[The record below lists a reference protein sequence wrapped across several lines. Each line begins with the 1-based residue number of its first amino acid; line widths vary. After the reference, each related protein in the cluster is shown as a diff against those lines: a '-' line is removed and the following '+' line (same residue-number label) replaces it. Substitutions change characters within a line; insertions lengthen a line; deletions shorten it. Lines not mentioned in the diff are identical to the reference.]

1 MKMKKESEI
10 KEKTKIKESEDY
22 NAKQITVLEG
32 LAPVRKRPAMY
43 IGSTGSRGLHH
54 MVWEVVDN
62 GIDEA
67 IGGYCNEVDVELLPK
82 NQVKVSDNGRGI
94 PVDIHKPTGKSAL
107 EVVMTKLHA
116 GAKFERGVY
125 RVSGGLHGVGVS
137 VVNALSS
144 YLRAEVKRN
153 GKLWVQEY
161 KRGVPFKKVK
171 TIGSAKGTGTTVV
184 FEADQEI
191 FDKVE
196 YDWKTIISH
205 LRQQAYLTQG
215 LKIKV
220 FDRRESHSAKSYVFY
235 FEGGISSF
243 TRYLNRT
250 NESRQN
256 NIFYIKKDTDNVSVE
271 IALQYVDDYKETV
284 LGFANNIHTPEGGTH
299 IVGFRTALTRCLN
312 NYARDKQFLKEKDSN
327 LGGDDVREGLTAI
340 ISVRLVDPQFE
351 GQTKARLGNN
361 EARSAV
367 ESVFNTAFK
376 EFLEENPKDAEV
388 IVGKC
393 ILSARARQA
402 AKNARETVLRKGVLD
417 SLALPGKL
425 ADCSS
430 REPEKSE
437 LYIVEGDSA
446 GGSCFDGETKVAL
459 VDGRDVSFK
468 QLVEEDKTGKINYCY
483 TIKKDGF
490 IGVEKIKNPRKTRTN
505 AKVIKIILD
514 NQEEIICTPDHLF
527 MLRDGSFKEAKDFTT
542 NDSLMPLRKKLSKI
556 NKRITI
562 KDYEMVYDVN
572 KKWWIFTHILADQ
585 YNLQRNIY
593 LEDDGD
599 CRHHIDFNKLN
610 NNPDNLIRMPK
621 RKHLLYH
628 SNLLEKTLHS
638 DESKE
643 KSRIAHQ
650 DKKYRE
656 KIKEIM
662 TTPEMRKNLSIRA
675 KKQWENK
682 EYKDFMVKRFLEFYN
697 NNQQYRKKNNE
708 LLNKSQK
715 QYWAKEENR
724 NRQAERTREYFL
736 THQEA
741 REHNSLKAKI
751 QWNNPQLIVWR
762 SEKTKEQWTPEF
774 REKRKI
780 AYNKTYEERSL
791 KLMRE
796 VFKECGQIDK
806 EKYRERRLSLNDKNL
821 LKYETVCKRF
831 FKGEEAKLEEAVAN
845 YNHKIK
851 KIIRLK
857 KRIDVY
863 DLEVENTHNFALT
876 NGVFV
881 HNCKMGRDRNF
892 QAILPLRGKVLNV
905 ERTRLD
911 KILANQELKSLV
923 IALGTNIS
931 EQFDINKL
939 RYHKIIIMSDAD
951 SDGMHIRTLLLTF
964 FYRYF
969 PELVERG
976 HIYIARPPLYRLK
989 MGKTIQYVYSDEEK
1003 DQVIAKLSGKKVSEL
1018 KVKKQIKGFKVKKI
1032 GKQETEEVVEEEE
1045 PEKISGVSIQRYK
1058 GLGEMNPEELFSTT
1072 MDPKTR
1078 ILKRV
1083 EIQDIA
1089 KTDEIFEILMG
1100 KEVEMRKRFIQ
1111 THAKGVEN
1119 LDI

>member
-1 MKMKKESEI
+1 MKNKKEAEI
-10 KEKTKIKESEDY
+10 KEKTRKNDDY
-22 NAKQITVLEG
+22 SAKQITVLEG

-54 MVWEVVDN
+54 MIWEVVDN

-67 IGGYCNEVDVELLPK
+67 IGGYASEIEVELLPK
-82 NQVKVSDNGRGI
+82 NQVRVFDNGRGI

-144 YLRAEVKRN
+144 YLRAEVKRD
-153 GKLWVQEY
+153 GKSWIQEY
-161 KRGVPFKKVK
+161 KRGVPLKKVRLA
-171 TIGSAKGTGTTVV
+171 GPAKGTGTTVV
-184 FEADQEI
+184 FESDPEI

-196 YDWKTIISH
+196 YDWKTVISH

-220 FDRRESHSAKSYVFY
+220 FDHRESHSPKSYTFY

-243 TRYLNRT
+243 IRYLNRT
-250 NESRQN
+250 NESKQN
-256 NIFYIKKDTDNVSVE
+256 NVFYVKKEADNISCE

-299 IVGFRTALTRCLN
+299 IIGFRTALTRCLN

-327 LGGDDVREGLTAI
+327 LSGDDVREGLTAI
-340 ISVRLVDPQFE
+340 VSVRLVDPQFE
-351 GQTKARLGNN
+351 GQTKAKLGNN

-367 ESVFNTAFK
+367 ELVFSAAFK
-376 EFLEENPKDAEV
+376 EFLEENPKDAEA

-402 AKNARETVLRKGVLD
+402 AKNARETILRKGVLD
-417 SLALPGKL
+417 SLSLPGKL

-430 REPEKSE
+430 REAEKCE

-446 GGSCFDGETKVAL
+446 GGSCFAGETEVAL
-459 VDGRDVSFK
+459 VDGRNVTFK
-468 QLVEEDKTGKINYCY
+468 KLIEEDKTGKTNYCY
-483 TIKKDGF
+483 TIKNDGT
-490 IGVEKIKNPRKTRTN
+490 IGIGKIKSPQKTRTN

-527 MLRDGSFKEAKDFTT
+527 MLRDGSYKKAENLTVS
-542 NDSLMPLRKKLSKI
+542 DSLMPLRRKLSKI

-562 KDYEMVYDVN
+562 KDYEMVYDTS
-572 KKWWIFTHILADQ
+572 KKWWVFTHVLA
-585 YNLQRNIY
+585 
-593 LEDDGD
+593 
-599 CRHHIDFNKLN
+599 CR
-610 NNPDNLIRMPK
+610 
-621 RKHLLYH
+621 
-628 SNLLEKTLHS
+628 
-638 DESKE
+638 
-643 KSRIAHQ
+643 
-650 DKKYRE
+650 
-656 KIKEIM
+656 
-662 TTPEMRKNLSIRA
+662 
-675 KKQWENK
+675 
-682 EYKDFMVKRFLEFYN
+682 RFF
-697 NNQQYRKKNNE
+697 NNE
-708 LLNKSQK
+708 ETKL
-715 QYWAKEENR
+715 KEAIE
-724 NRQAERTREYFL
+724 
-736 THQEA
+736 
-741 REHNSLKAKI
+741 
-751 QWNNPQLIVWR
+751 
-762 SEKTKEQWTPEF
+762 
-774 REKRKI
+774 
-780 AYNKTYEERSL
+780 
-791 KLMRE
+791 
-796 VFKECGQIDK
+796 
-806 EKYRERRLSLNDKNL
+806 
-821 LKYETVCKRF
+821 
-831 FKGEEAKLEEAVAN
+831 N

-851 KIIRLK
+851 KIIKLK
-857 KRIDVY
+857 KGTEVY
-863 DLEVENTHNFALT
+863 DLEVEGTHNFALAS
-876 NGVFV
+876 GVFV

-923 IALGTNIS
+923 IALGTNIG
-931 EQFDINKL
+931 EQFDISKL

-969 PELVERG
+969 PELVEHG

-989 MGKTIQYVYSDEEK
+989 AGKAVQYVYSDEEK
-1003 DQVIAKLSGKKVSEL
+1003 DQVVAKLTGKKVVAP
-1018 KVKKQIKGFKVKKI
+1018 KTKKEVKGFKVKEI
-1032 GKQETEEVVEEEE
+1032 GQPQEEEKGE
-1045 PEKISGVSIQRYK
+1045 EIGNAEEKAEKIAGVSIQRYK
-1058 GLGEMNPEELFSTT
+1058 GLGEMNPEELFNTT
-1072 MDPKTR
+1072 MDPATR
-1078 ILKRV
+1078 ILKKV
-1083 EIQDIA
+1083 EIEEIT

-1100 KEVEMRKRFIQ
+1100 RDVEMRKRFIQ